1 MAAISSVE
9 DSIHPP
15 NQPSAFASSA
25 RGMDA
30 TDESD
35 YPLTKTAA
43 IENEGA
49 VDAPLP
55 APHGTDKSSATP
67 AFVINP
73 RSDVA
78 LVALVILA
86 TLYTL
91 YFARALLLPVVLAV
105 LFSILLAPSVRA
117 LRRAHVPEAFG
128 ALIVLLVV
136 ITVVG
141 FAADKLSE
149 PATEWLSKA
158 PQSLS
163 QIERKTKSVKNFVGE
178 IRRLTDRITTMTRG
192 PGEKLPREV
201 VVENMNWSGVLLGQ
215 TQYFLV
221 GSLSTLILLYFLL
234 SSGDTFLRK
243 LVRILPRL
251 RDKVRAVE
259 VTREIQH
266 EIGRYFLTVG
276 CINAALGVVTAIAMW
291 ILGMPNPA
299 LWGVLVAILNF
310 IPYVGPTL
318 SMITL
323 TLAALLTFETLSQA
337 LLVPLVF
344 VGLTLFE
351 GQFLQPIIVG
361 RRLALNPVVI
371 FISFL
376 LWGWLWGIA
385 GLLIAVPLLVTIK
398 ICCEHL
404 EPLAAIA
411 EFLGRD

>member
-1 MAAISSVE
+1 MAAIISLE
-9 DSIHPP
+9 DSVHP
-15 NQPSAFASSA
+15 PSAFIPSV
-25 RGMDA
+25 GGTDA
-30 TDESD
+30 PDQSD
-35 YPLTKTAA
+35 YPLTETAA
-43 IENEGA
+43 IENESA
-49 VDAPLP
+49 VEAHLSAPNGSNKSP
-55 APHGTDKSSATP
+55 ATTALD
-67 AFVINP
+67 INP

-78 LVALVILA
+78 LVGLVILA

-91 YFARALLLPVVLAV
+91 YFARALMLPVVLAV

-117 LRRAHVPEAFG
+117 LRRVHVPEAFG

-136 ITVVG
+136 IAMLG

-149 PATEWLSKA
+149 PATEWLNKA

-163 QIERKTKSVKNFVGE
+163 QIERKTKSLKNFVGE

-192 PGEKLPREV
+192 PGEKPPREV

-234 SSGDTFLRK
+234 ASGDTFLRK

-276 CINAALGVVTAIAMW
+276 CINIALGVVTAIAMW

-351 GQFLQPIIVG
+351 GQFLQPIVVG

-398 ICCEHL
+398 ICCDHL
-404 EPLAAIA
+404 EPLAPIA
-411 EFLGRD
+411 EFLGRE

>member
-1 MAAISSVE
+1 ME

-15 NQPSAFASSA
+15 NQPSALAPSA
-25 RGMDA
+25 RGTDA
-30 TDESD
+30 TDDLD

-43 IENEGA
+43 IENESA
-49 VDAPLP
+49 VNAQLSAPN
-55 APHGTDKSSATP
+55 GSNESSATT

-73 RSDVA
+73 RSDIA
-78 LVALVILA
+78 LIGLVILA

-117 LRRAHVPEAFG
+117 LRRVHVPEALG

-163 QIERKTKSVKNFVGE
+163 QIERKTKSLKNFVGE

-221 GSLSTLILLYFLL
+221 GTLSTLILLYFLL

-323 TLAALLTFETLSQA
+323 TFAALLTFETLSQA

-344 VGLTLFE
+344 VGLTLVE

-361 RRLALNPVVI
+361 RRLALNPVLI
-371 FISFL
+371 FISLFVMGMAMGDCRFTNCSSSAGHDKNL
-376 LWGWLWGIA
+376 LRTFRAARTDCRISRPRVG
-385 GLLIAVPLLVTIK
+385 PLK
-398 ICCEHL
+398 
-404 EPLAAIA
+404 
-411 EFLGRD
+411 

>member
-1 MAAISSVE
+1 M
-9 DSIHPP
+9 
-15 NQPSAFASSA
+15 
-25 RGMDA
+25 
-30 TDESD
+30 
-35 YPLTKTAA
+35 TAA
-43 IENEGA
+43 IAVENSHPPPDETLA
-49 VDAPLP
+49 IASARTTQEASDRTIQSFPETANVKDVVAADEQLL
-55 APHGTDKSSATP
+55 ASKEATKSVRTSSL
-67 AFVINP
+67 VINS
-73 RSDVA
+73 RNDVA
-78 LVALVILA
+78 VVGLVVLA

-91 YFARALLLPVVLAV
+91 YFARALVLPVVLAV
-105 LFSILLAPSVRA
+105 LFSILLSPSVRA
-117 LRRAHVPEAFG
+117 LHRIRIPEPIG
-128 ALIVLLVV
+128 ALIVLLGV
-136 ITVVG
+136 ISAIV
-141 FAADKLSE
+141 FAADKLSA
-149 PATEWLSKA
+149 PATEWLNKA

-163 QIERKTKSVKNFVGE
+163 QIELKTKSLKNFVGE
-178 IRRLTDRITTMTRG
+178 VRRITDRISTMTRG
-192 PGEKLPREV
+192 AGEARPREV
-201 VVENMNWSGVLLGQ
+201 VVENTNWSGVLLGQ
-215 TQYFLV
+215 TQFFLV

-234 SSGDTFLRK
+234 ASGDTFLRK

-276 CINAALGVVTAIAMW
+276 CINIALGVVTAIAMW
-291 ILGMPNPA
+291 ILGMPNPT

-310 IPYVGPTL
+310 IPYVGPTV

-323 TLAALLTFETLSQA
+323 TLAALLSFDTLSQA

-385 GLLIAVPLLVTIK
+385 GMLIAVPLLVTIK
-398 ICCEHL
+398 ICCDHL
-404 EPLAAIA
+404 EPLAPVA